1 MFDHRHYVPILK
13 GRDGEY
19 GALNRLLPAS
29 RDRITPL
36 IELPPIPWDFETERP
51 AKTIDTHLKKVGQK
65 IERAWG
71 AGRPFFLDFGWI
83 AQTER
88 MSDGKHPVE
97 FVFSGVRARG
107 LAAIP
112 VVGLLSDES
121 YLVACAEAVREDGRG
136 VCIRIQREDFA
147 DFEDLRAEFQRVLA
161 ATGVARA
168 DADLLLDLRALTPET
183 RQIDASGALALI
195 SRIPE
200 LRHWRTFTLAATSF
214 PQNLVGLPP
223 SDSSVVVREEWDL
236 WNAVLRSRPSRLP
249 TFGDYGISHPEPS
262 EVDPRVMRPSAS
274 VRYTA
279 NASWIVLKARNLR
292 DYGYEQFHDV
302 CRELI
307 GMTEYSGREFSWG
320 DGYIDDC
327 ANERVGTGNLTTWR
341 RVGTSH
347 HIAFVEGQLASTF
360 GS

>member
-19 GALNRLLPAS
+19 GALNRLSPAS
-29 RDRITPL
+29 RDGVTPL
-36 IELPPIPWDFETERP
+36 IELPPIPWDFETQRP
-51 AKTIDTHLKKVGQK
+51 AKTIDAHLRKVGQK
-65 IERAWG
+65 VERAWG
-71 AGRPFFLDFGWI
+71 AGRPFFLDFLWI

-88 MSDGKHPVE
+88 MSDGTHPVE

-112 VVGLLSDES
+112 VVGLLSDDG
-121 YLVACAEAVREDGRG
+121 YLAACAEAAREDGRG

-147 DFEDLRAEFQRVLA
+147 DFEDLSGEFQRVLA
-161 ATGVARA
+161 ATGVVRA
-168 DADLLLDLRALTPET
+168 DADLLLDLRALTPEA
-183 RQIDASGALALI
+183 RQIDEMGTLALI

-200 LRHWRTFTLAATSF
+200 LRRWRTFTLAATSF

-236 WNAVLRSRPSRLP
+236 WNAVLRGRPSRLP

-279 NASWIVLKARNLR
+279 DGSWIVLKARNLR

-302 CRELI
+302 CRDLV

-347 HIAFVEGQLASTF
+347 HIAFVEDQLASTF